1 MNTKNVKAY
10 FLNVFVTKKRYAF
23 LGIIEIISF
32 LIYYYIASPSN
43 FNSISGILNS
53 YISVLGTLLAIVVS
67 INTFALQ
74 NKIGDMAMNRK
85 SLENRLDKINCSL
98 ELLLA
103 TDINSDYKQYQPN
116 KNRNDSQKEQQFIEL
131 LNIIRTYSDVLFT
144 AISNIKS
151 LVIQINDN
159 ISITKNHLES
169 RPKLKEEITNICKD
183 IIEEC
188 NYRLKIYQKYKTSY
202 NLIRIDTADHI
213 VKLSLIVKEIDNSE
227 IMNLYNLIKSLHVIR
242 NIGSNIFI
250 RTSLNNLSFELLV
263 FTIPII
269 VFIGAIVSISDYN
282 NHNTFLL
289 RILFTTSISIAI
301 IPLIILF
308 IKSVP
313 ILYLLKDVSTIPFGS
328 TRED

>member
-10 FLNVFVTKKRYAF
+10 FLNVFVTKKRYVF

-74 NKIGDMAMNRK
+74 NKIGDMSMNRK

-131 LNIIRTYSDVLFT
+131 LN
-144 AISNIKS
+144 
-151 LVIQINDN
+151 
-159 ISITKNHLES
+159 
-169 RPKLKEEITNICKD
+169 
-183 IIEEC
+183 
-188 NYRLKIYQKYKTSY
+188 
-202 NLIRIDTADHI
+202 
-213 VKLSLIVKEIDNSE
+213 
-227 IMNLYNLIKSLHVIR
+227 
-242 NIGSNIFI
+242 
-250 RTSLNNLSFELLV
+250 
-263 FTIPII
+263 
-269 VFIGAIVSISDYN
+269 
-282 NHNTFLL
+282 
-289 RILFTTSISIAI
+289 
-301 IPLIILF
+301 
-308 IKSVP
+308 
-313 ILYLLKDVSTIPFGS
+313 
-328 TRED
+328 